1 MYNYEFITVEKAE
14 KIATLVF
21 NRPDKMNSM
30 PMRMVEEW
38 LDAMKQL
45 EADDDVRVVIITG
58 KGRAFCVGGDI
69 DEYSVATPE
78 LMRRSNRVWLNTFR
92 QMEMMRKPI
101 IAAVNGYA
109 NIEIYQACDLVLL
122 AEEAK
127 VGLPEINIGV
137 KPGAGIDQRLP
148 RWIGRLKAKEIIFFG
163 EWIDAKEAERIGLA
177 NKVVPSADLMD
188 YARTWAKKLISLSGP
203 AIGAIKL
210 SVNIGAE
217 MDIDKG
223 LEFQLLEFI
232 RLFDTKEQKE
242 QMRSFL
248 ERSKRK

>member
-1 MYNYEFITVEKAE
+1 MYSYEFITVEKKE
-14 KIATLVF
+14 EIATLTF

-30 PMRMVEEW
+30 PLRMVEEW
-38 LDAMKQL
+38 LNAMNEL
-45 EADDDVRVVIITG
+45 EADNDVRVVIITG

-78 LMRRSNRVWLNTFR
+78 WMIRNNRVFLNLFR

-109 NIEIYQACDLVLL
+109 NIEIYQACDLVIL
-122 AEEAK
+122 AGEAR

-163 EWIDAKEAERIGLA
+163 EWIDAKEAERIGLV
-177 NKVVPSADLMD
+177 NKVVPGAELMD
-188 YARTWAKKLISLSGP
+188 FAWTWAKKLTSLSGP

-210 SVNIGAE
+210 SVNLGAE

-223 LEFQLLEFI
+223 LEFQLREFI

-242 QMRSFL
+242 QMKAFL
-248 ERSKRK
+248 ERGK

>member
-1 MYNYEFITVEKAE
+1 MYSYEFIAVEKAE
-14 KIATLVF
+14 NIATLTF

-30 PMRMVEEW
+30 PIRMVEEW
-38 LDAMKQL
+38 LDAMRQL
-45 EADDDVRVVIITG
+45 EADVEVRVVIITG

-78 LMRRSNRVWLNTFR
+78 WMTRNNRLFLDTFR

-101 IAAVNGYA
+101 IAAVNGHA
-109 NIEIYQACDLVLL
+109 NMEIYQACDLVIL
-122 AEEAK
+122 ADDAK
-127 VGLPEINIGV
+127 VGLPEIKIGV

-163 EWIDAKEAERIGLA
+163 EWIDAKEAERLGLA
-177 NKVVPSADLMD
+177 NKVVPGAELLDH
-188 YARTWAKKLISLSGP
+188 ARTWAKKLTSLSAP

-210 SVNIGAE
+210 SVNLGSE

-223 LEFQLLEFI
+223 LEFQLREFLQ
-232 RLFDTKEQKE
+232 LFDTKEQKE
-242 QMRSFL
+242 QMRLFL
-248 ERSKRK
+248 ERNKRK